1 MKNRILRLCKRLDKF
16 TLDDISII
24 SEDIEESV
32 LQFILATLE
41 KEDKIILNNGVYFY
55 NKKKTTSNNIIA
67 AFQRVPK
74 TSIDLVIRC
83 YCSEIPADKTFQVVN
98 LGEKTIFKL
107 YNFIREFLYNRQYKY
122 LQKLYNN
129 CPQKGRM
136 RKFFNAQNAYFYIYN
151 NQVYIIDK
159 LLHSTKEEKSFSRSE
174 IQEFKKIYCY
184 LSRVE
189 SHTKNKV
196 NLYYKLAEAL
206 WRRNK
211 TFDELYEDLRNNILL
226 NIS

>member
-1 MKNRILRLCKRLDKF
+1 MKDRILRLCKRLDKF

-24 SEDIEESV
+24 ADDIEESV
-32 LQFILATLE
+32 LQFLLISLE
-41 KEDKIILNNGVYFY
+41 QEGKIIQNNGMYFY
-55 NKKKTTSNNIIA
+55 IKKKTTPNIIA
-67 AFQRVPK
+67 VFQRIPK
-74 TSIDLVIRC
+74 SSIDLVIRC
-83 YCSEIPADKTFQVVN
+83 YCSEIPANKTFQVVN
-98 LGEKTIFKL
+98 LSENTILKL

-122 LQKLYNN
+122 LQKLYNK

-151 NQVYIIDK
+151 NHVYIIDK

-184 LSRVE
+184 LSRTE
-189 SHTKNKV
+189 SHNKNKV

-211 TFDELYEDLRNNILL
+211 TFDELYEDLRNSLLL